1 MCWIKNHTHT
11 CQDGEGEGD
20 GGGGEQFFFDQKSLD
35 IAERKRRQ
43 QESHG
48 GKRNRGG
55 LTHILFLSLRNSNN
69 SSKGSHSTRAID
81 HAPR

>member
-1 MCWIKNHTHT
+1 MKIIAYMYNIHCWIKKNTHT

-43 QESHG
+43 QESRG

-55 LTHILFLSLRNSNN
+55 LTHILFLSLCL
-69 SSKGSHSTRAID
+69 
-81 HAPR
+81 